1 MSLQRKHIARWL
13 GIVVM
18 TVASATCSMAQAPFG
33 AVAQEINRKLVKLY
47 GSGGYRGLPA
57 YGTGILVSPKGHI
70 LTVANHILDT
80 QDLRV
85 HLHDGRRFRAKVVV
99 IEPEFDAA
107 LLKIDTGSPGGD
119 NDLDLDYFDIQK
131 AAQAPLAQSGD
142 WILASSNQF
151 QIATRDEPMTVQRGT
166 IATYTK
172 LHGRRGIFDATF
184 TREVYVVDTIACN
197 PGAAGGALTTRKGE
211 LLGVIGKEL
220 RNTLSETWV
229 NYAVPVQTKAEFT
242 EDGKTVTRSLADFVD
257 LGSKEKWKPTV
268 REKPK
273 DGPGGYHGIVL
284 VPNVVERTPPFVDGV
299 RPDSPAAK
307 AGLQPDDLIVYVEGE
322 PVGSI
327 KQFNDFIAKTHPGM
341 SIKLE
346 IRRGDKL
353 ATVDIKLEDIPKRK

>member
-1 MSLQRKHIARWL
+1 MR
-13 GIVVM
+13 GICTILVLATA
-18 TVASATCSMAQAPFG
+18 TVASAQSPFG
-33 AVAQEINRKLVKLY
+33 KIAQEINRKLVKLY

-57 YGTGILVSPKGHI
+57 YGTGIVVSPKGHI

-85 HLHDGRRFRAKVVV
+85 HLHDGRKFRAKVIV

-107 LLKIDTGSPGGD
+107 LLKLDTGTPEGD
-119 NDLDLDYFDIQK
+119 MDLDLEFFDIRK
-131 AAQAPLAQSGD
+131 AAEAPLAQPGD

-166 IATYTK
+166 IASYTK
-172 LHGRRGIFDATF
+172 LHGRRGIFDASF
-184 TREVYVVDTIACN
+184 TREVYVIDTIACN

-211 LLGVIGKEL
+211 LIGIIGKEL
-220 RNTLSETWV
+220 RNTLSETWI
-229 NYAVPVQTKAEFT
+229 NYAVPVQDKAEFM
-242 EDGKTVTRSLADFVD
+242 EDGKKVVRSLADFVD
-257 LGSKEKWKPTV
+257 LGMQEKWKPTV
-268 REKPK
+268 REKSK

-284 VPNVVERTPPFVDGV
+284 VPNVVERTPPFVDNV

-322 PVGSI
+322 PISSV
-327 KQFNDFIAKTHPGM
+327 KQFNEFIARTHPGM
-341 SIKLE
+341 NIRLE

-353 ATVDIKLEDIPKRK
+353 TSVDLKLEEMPRRK

>member
-1 MSLQRKHIARWL
+1 MRWICAIL
-13 GIVVM
+13 VLAPA
-18 TVASATCSMAQAPFG
+18 TFASAQSPFG
-33 AVAQEINRKLVKLY
+33 KTAQEINRKLVKLY

-57 YGTGILVSPKGHI
+57 YGTGIVVSPKGHI

-85 HLHDGRRFRAKVVV
+85 HLHDGRKFRAKVIV

-107 LLKIDTGSPGGD
+107 LLKLDTGTPEGD
-119 NDLDLDYFDIQK
+119 KDLDLEFFDIRK
-131 AAQAPLAQSGD
+131 AAEAPLAQPGD

-166 IATYTK
+166 IASYTK
-172 LHGRRGIFDATF
+172 LHGRRGIFDASF
-184 TREVYVVDTIACN
+184 TREVYVIDTIACN

-211 LLGVIGKEL
+211 LIGIIGKEL
-220 RNTLSETWV
+220 RNTLSETWI
-229 NYAVPVQTKAEFT
+229 NYAVPVQDKAEFM
-242 EDGKTVTRSLADFVD
+242 EDGKKAVRSLADFVD
-257 LGSKEKWKPTV
+257 LGMQEKWKPTV

-284 VPNVVERTPPFVDGV
+284 VPNVVERTPPFVDNV

-322 PVGSI
+322 PISSV
-327 KQFNDFIAKTHPGM
+327 KQFNEFIAKTHPGM
-341 SIKLE
+341 NIKLE

-353 ATVDIKLEDIPKRK
+353 TSVDLKLEEMPKRK